1 MAAGVITVTDRRQI
15 KDRRQKRPETAPD
28 RRQDKEREKLIVDH
42 IPLVGYL
49 VGKIALQLPQHLD
62 QQDLT
67 SAAMIGLINAAD
79 RFDPER
85 GVLFKTFAEQH
96 VRGTILDELRS
107 YDVLSRSMRDKY
119 KRLARELRTLEH
131 QLGRN
136 PSSEEVASALGM
148 TLDDYYELLDD
159 VRIFTF
165 ISLDDSWEDDDG
177 NPLCLA
183 DVLCESEAKSP
194 QQQVMMMQ
202 LTEALGNAIDTLP
215 EKERLAVTL
224 YYSEDFNLREIGEML
239 GLTES
244 RISQLI
250 SQAMVRLRSR
260 LKLHKD

>member
-1 MAAGVITVTDRRQI
+1 MAVNVEDLTDRRQ
-15 KDRRQKRPETAPD
+15 KQVEVPTDRRT
-28 RRQDKEREKLIVDH
+28 DKEREQLIVDH
-42 IPLVGYL
+42 IPLVRYL
-49 VGKIALQLPQHLD
+49 VGRMTLHLPQHLD
-62 QQDLT
+62 LQDLM

-79 RFDPER
+79 RFDPSR

-119 KRLARELRTLEH
+119 KHLARELCSLEH

-136 PSSEEVASALGM
+136 PTSEEVATALGISQ
-148 TLDDYYELLDD
+148 DEYFRLLDD
-159 VRIFTF
+159 VHVFTF

-202 LTEALGNAIDTLP
+202 LAETLGQAIEALP

-224 YYSEDFNLREIGEML
+224 YYNEDFNLKEIGVTL

-260 LKLHKD
+260 LKLHKN

>member
-1 MAAGVITVTDRRQI
+1 
-15 KDRRQKRPETAPD
+15 
-28 RRQDKEREKLIVDH
+28 
-42 IPLVGYL
+42 VGRMMFH
-49 VGKIALQLPQHLD
+49 LPQHLD
-62 QQDLT
+62 QQDLM

-79 RFDPER
+79 RYDPSK

-119 KRLARELRTLEH
+119 KRLAKELRTLEH
-131 QLGRN
+131 ALGRN
-136 PSSEEVASALGM
+136 PTSEEVAGALGM
-148 TLDDYYELLDD
+148 SLDEYYELLED
-159 VRIFTF
+159 VHVFTF

-183 DVLCESEAKSP
+183 DVLCETDAKNP
-194 QQQVMMMQ
+194 QQQVMMIQ
-202 LTEALGNAIDTLP
+202 LTEALGQAIDTLP

-224 YYSEDFNLREIGEML
+224 YYNEDFNLREIGETL

-250 SQAMVRLRSR
+250 SQAMVRLRGR
-260 LKLHKD
+260 LKLHKN